1 MRRLF
6 ALQKERTVKSKR
18 TGGGGEDMSMMQ
30 AGMLGVAAA
39 VLAVQLKGGKAEYS
53 IYVCVAAGVV
63 LFSLIVDRLAGFVRT
78 ASGLMEYAGVQGGYL
93 SVMFKMIGITYIA
106 EFSAGICRDAG
117 YQTLAGQIE
126 IFAKLTIL
134 TLGIP
139 VLTALLETVREFLS

>member
-18 TGGGGEDMSMMQ
+18 TGGGGGDMSMMQ

-93 SVMFKMIGITYIA
+93 RHVQDDRHYLHCGILR
-106 EFSAGICRDAG
+106 GHLQGCRVSDPCRAD
-117 YQTLAGQIE
+117 
-126 IFAKLTIL
+126 
-134 TLGIP
+134 
-139 VLTALLETVREFLS
+139 